1 VTAGEQ
7 QRDVDVGRPA
17 VSLLH
22 RDPPISPVRFFGSR
36 AIWLP
41 LVISA
46 ALTLAVLASYEGGR
60 ILDTV
65 DEPVAEW
72 IADVRTDTATDVFNS
87 ISRLG
92 DNIVVFAIGAVLA
105 AISWR
110 RCRYLAIAFVL
121 AAAFRPGLE
130 FVLKAVIDRERPDIA
145 PLGEFAGPSHPRGHP
160 MAAAAMWGL
169 VPAFVALHTRRA
181 WLWWTAL
188 GVRSAVF
195 VGVAA
200 SRVYKAAHFISDVT
214 ASLLWASL
222 FLLVV
227 QAVFDRFHRGRDCRH
242 SQHETQVAAD

>member
-1 VTAGEQ
+1 MTAGA
-7 QRDVDVGRPA
+7 DVREVGAERPA

-22 RDPPISPVRFFGSR
+22 RDPPISPVAFFGSR

-41 LVISA
+41 LVVSIVLALA
-46 ALTLAVLASYEGGR
+46 ALAAYDGGR

-72 IADVRTDTATDVFNS
+72 IADQRTETWTDVFNS

-92 DNIVVFAIGAVLA
+92 DNIVVFSIGAVLA
-105 AISWR
+105 AITWR
-110 RCRYLAIAFVL
+110 RCRYLAIAFIV
-121 AAAFRPGLE
+121 AAAFRPALE

-145 PLGEFAGPSHPRGHP
+145 PLGEFAGPSHPSGHP
-160 MAAAAMWGL
+160 MAAAALFGL

-181 WLWWTAL
+181 WLWWI
-188 GVRSAVF
+188 SAVASTA
-195 VGVAA
+195 VVIGVAA
-200 SRVYKAAHFISDVT
+200 SRAYKGAHYLTDVT

-227 QAVFDRFHRGRDCRH
+227 QASFDRFHRGRDCRH
-242 SQHETQVAAD
+242 SQHETQVAA

>member
-1 VTAGEQ
+1 MTPE
-7 QRDVDVGRPA
+7 DVARGHDVARPA

-22 RDPPISPVRFFGSR
+22 RDPPVSPVAFFGSR
-36 AIWLP
+36 TIWLP
-41 LVISA
+41 LVIA
-46 ALTLAVLASYEGGR
+46 VVLTLGVFASYDGGR

-72 IADVRTDTATDVFNS
+72 IADQRAETWTDVFNS

-92 DNIVVFAIGAVLA
+92 DNVVVFAIGAVLA
-105 AISWR
+105 AITWR
-110 RCRYLAIAFVL
+110 RCRWLAIVFVV
-121 AAAFRPGLE
+121 AAAFRPALE

-145 PLGEFAGPSHPRGHP
+145 PLGEFAGPSHPSGHP

-169 VPAFVALHTRRA
+169 VPAFVALHTHRA
-181 WLWWTAL
+181 WLWWAS
-188 GVRSAVF
+188 VAASSAVV

-200 SRVYKAAHFISDVT
+200 SRVYKGAHYLTDVS

-227 QAVFDRFHRGRDCRH
+227 QAVFDRFHRGRECRH
-242 SQHETQVAAD
+242 PQHETQIAAD

>member
-1 VTAGEQ
+1 VTTGEET
-7 QRDVDVGRPA
+7 RDVGLGRPA

-22 RDPPISPVRFFGSR
+22 RDPPISTVAFFGPR
-36 AIWLP
+36 MIWLP
-41 LVISA
+41 LVIAA
-46 ALTLAVLASYEGGR
+46 ALTLAVLASHDGGR

-72 IADVRTDTATDVFNS
+72 IAEQRTDTWTDVFNS

-105 AISWR
+105 AITWR
-110 RCRYLAIAFVL
+110 RCRYLAIAFVV

-130 FVLKAVIDRERPDIA
+130 FVLKAVIDRERPDIS
-145 PLGEFAGPSHPRGHP
+145 PLGEFAGPSHPSGHP
-160 MAAAAMWGL
+160 MAAAALFGL
-169 VPAFVALHTRRA
+169 VPAFVALHTHRA
-181 WLWWTAL
+181 WLWWVSLVA
-188 GVRSAVF
+188 SATVV

-200 SRVYKAAHFISDVT
+200 SRAYKGAHYLTDVT

-227 QAVFDRFHRGRDCRH
+227 QAIFDRFHRDRDCRH
-242 SQHETQVAAD
+242 PQHETQVDAD